1 MAISAFWYTEKE
13 FSVWLWLEEL
23 RLELGLKVEVG
34 VGEGFPLPWVIIFF
48 IIFSFFSTDTKA
60 KNNLLCNG
68 LRPRTCKKKC
78 WQSTRTGIFMVK
90 TPWDNKRNCSAA
102 DLSCDPRKKKK
113 QCKLFVSLGTM
124 RRSELIASVFNLH
137 LPCDFHSGVSHWFW
151 LAWLDSVPSYAA
163 INQMSIFVRADE
175 IIVVW
180 AKRETQN
187 HWAGGLK
194 TQSNCPLSSCPS
206 ERGDGGM
213 RGWELHRGAEDWWS
227 HNLSFHSPQW
237 AFG

>member
-68 LRPRTCKKKC
+68 LRPRTCKKNVGRAQGRGFLWWKLL
-78 WQSTRTGIFMVK
+78 GIIKEIVLQQTFHVI
-90 TPWDNKRNCSAA
+90 PG
-102 DLSCDPRKKKK
+102 KKKK

-180 AKRETQN
+180 AKREMQN